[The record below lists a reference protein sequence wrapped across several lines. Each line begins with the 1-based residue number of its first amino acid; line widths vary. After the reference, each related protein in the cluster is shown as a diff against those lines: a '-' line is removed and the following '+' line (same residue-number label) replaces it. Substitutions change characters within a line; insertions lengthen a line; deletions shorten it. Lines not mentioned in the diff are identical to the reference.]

1 LTLTPESSLQHS
13 YRNIGFLLLPIPLLM
28 VAGFWIP
35 YIAEFP
41 KFDPGITIAVHIH
54 AALLF
59 TWIAL
64 LVIQPLAIRHGAF
77 PLHRFLGI
85 TSLGLMPLIVV
96 FAATMI
102 WKEYRER
109 IGGGASRMAALQGEY
124 LSTAQLFLLIIFF
137 LLAVAHIRKRR
148 VSSHMRYMLCIALVL
163 LPAGLARTLG
173 YWFEQPQAISQ
184 TISLSVIDC
193 CLLALIAYDKYRNL
207 RSKPYYVALV
217 AYVAIEGVW
226 ISLGRPV

>member
-1 LTLTPESSLQHS
+1 M
-13 YRNIGFLLLPIPLLM
+13 LM

-35 YIAEFP
+35 YIAAFP
-41 KFDPGITIAVHIH
+41 VFDPAITVAVHIH

-64 LVIQPLAIRHGAF
+64 LVVQPLAIRYGAF
-77 PLHRFLGI
+77 RLHRVLGV
-85 TSLGLMPLIVV
+85 TSLGLMPLIAF

-109 IGGGASRMAALQGEY
+109 IGDGASRMAALQGEY
-124 LSTAQLFLLIIFF
+124 LSAAQLCLLVTLFV
-137 LLAVAHIRKRR
+137 LAIAHIRRR
-148 VSSHMRYMLCIALVL
+148 NVPFHMRYMLGIALVL

-173 YWFEQPQAISQ
+173 YWFERSQATSQ

-207 RSKPYYVALV
+207 PSKPYYVTLTAYLV
-217 AYVAIEGVW
+217 IEGIW

>member
-1 LTLTPESSLQHS
+1 
-13 YRNIGFLLLPIPLLM
+13 M

-35 YIAEFP
+35 YIAAFP
-41 KFDPGITIAVHIH
+41 KFDPGITVAVHVH

-64 LVIQPLAIRHGAF
+64 LVIQPLAIRYGAF

-85 TSLGLMPLIVV
+85 ASLGLMPLIVL

-102 WKEYRER
+102 WKEYGER
-109 IGGGASRMAALQGEY
+109 IGGGASRMAALRGEF
-124 LSTAQLFLLIIFF
+124 LSAAQLFLLIAIF
-137 LLAVAHIRKRR
+137 LLAIAHIRARN

-163 LPAGLARTLG
+163 LPAGLARPLG
-173 YWFEQPQAISQ
+173 YWFEQTPATSQ
-184 TISLSVIDC
+184 TISLSVIDA
-193 CLLALIAYDKYRNL
+193 CLIALIAYDKYRNL
-207 RSKPYYVALV
+207 PSKPYYVTLV
-217 AYVAIEGVW
+217 AYIVIEGVW

>member
-1 LTLTPESSLQHS
+1 MEYS

-35 YIAEFP
+35 YIAAFP
-41 KFDPGITIAVHIH
+41 AFEPGITLQVHIH

-64 LVIQPLAIRHGAF
+64 LVIQPLAIRYGAF

-85 TSLGLMPLIVV
+85 ASIGLMPLIAF
-96 FAATMI
+96 FAAAMI
-102 WKEYRER
+102 RKEYGES
-109 IGGGASRMAALQGEY
+109 IAAGASRVAALQSEF
-124 LSTAQLFLLIIFF
+124 LSAAQLSLFMSFF
-137 LLAVAHIRKRR
+137 LLAIAHIRRR
-148 VSSHMRYMLCIALVL
+148 NVPGHMRYMICIALVL

-173 YWFEQPQAISQ
+173 YWLGRPQATSQ

-193 CLLALIAYDKYRNL
+193 CLIALIAYDRHRNM

-217 AYVAIEGVW
+217 AYIVIEGVW
-226 ISLGRPV
+226 ICLGRPV